1 MGAACLARIAAKK
14 EVAESALK
22 VCFQCLCTVPFVF
35 REVNNG
41 NGSRDRNVTEL
52 CYYWFK
58 KEK

>member
-22 VCFQCLCTVPFVF
+22 VCLTFVS

-41 NGSRDRNVTEL
+41 DGSRERNVTEH
-52 CYYWFK
+52 
-58 KEK
+58 